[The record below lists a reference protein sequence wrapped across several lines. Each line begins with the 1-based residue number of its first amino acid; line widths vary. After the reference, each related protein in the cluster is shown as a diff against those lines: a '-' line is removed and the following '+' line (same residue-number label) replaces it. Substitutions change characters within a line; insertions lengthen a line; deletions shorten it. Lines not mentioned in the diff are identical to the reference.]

1 MKKVRRS
8 KKSKIG
14 FIRRME
20 KQALAGLLGVSIMM
34 LTTGF
39 TDKSAQ
45 NVTVEVDGRIVE
57 TRTANFSPENI
68 FNTIGVNL
76 KEHDEYIVIKNDND
90 VKIRVLRSLPVSV
103 QIEDAGATYY
113 NTTITG
119 AYDFL
124 KANGYDMDKYEAN
137 IPLNA
142 NITENMQIILTDK
155 EAKAARIKAEEEAAR
170 EAEKVRQVETYRGQE
185 EYVDA
190 LTMEASAYLPG
201 DGNGDGV
208 TALGIPATYG
218 VAAVDPRVIP
228 LGTRLYVEGYGE
240 AIAADTGGAIR
251 GSKIDLCMEDYSE
264 AMSFGRRD
272 VTVYILR

>member
-20 KQALAGLLGVSIMM
+20 KQALAGLLGVSIMV

-90 VKIRVLRSLPVSV
+90 VKIRVLRSRPVSV
-103 QIEDAGATYY
+103 QVEDAGATYY

-170 EAEKVRQVETYRGQE
+170 EAEKEMQVETYRGQE
-185 EYVDA
+185 KYVDA

-251 GSKIDLCMEDYSE
+251 GSKIDLCMEDYNE

>member
-1 MKKVRRS
+1 MKKVRGS

-170 EAEKVRQVETYRGQE
+170 EAEKEKQVETYRGQE
-185 EYVDA
+185 KYVDA

-251 GSKIDLCMEDYSE
+251 GSKIDLCMEDYNE

>member
-76 KEHDEYIVIKNDND
+76 NEHDEYIVVKNDND
-90 VKIRVLRSLPVSV
+90 VKIRVLRSRPVSV
-103 QIEDAGATYY
+103 QVEDAGATYY

-170 EAEKVRQVETYRGQE
+170 EAEKERQVETYRGQE
-185 EYVDA
+185 EYIDA

-251 GSKIDLCMEDYSE
+251 GSKIDLCMEDYNE